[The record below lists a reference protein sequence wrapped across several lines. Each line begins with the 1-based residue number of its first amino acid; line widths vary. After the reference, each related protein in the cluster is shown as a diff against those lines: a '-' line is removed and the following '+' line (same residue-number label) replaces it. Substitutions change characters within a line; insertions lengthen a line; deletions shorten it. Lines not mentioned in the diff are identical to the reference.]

1 MCQGRVNDDTNR
13 TRTHCTIQSVR
24 RLSSYAG
31 RYVRLRN
38 YKQVEGKGMNDYLMS
53 IVIYTVI
60 GSMVGLI
67 LSFGIGILIEI
78 WRRR

>member
-1 MCQGRVNDDTNR
+1 
-13 TRTHCTIQSVR
+13 
-24 RLSSYAG
+24 
-31 RYVRLRN
+31 
-38 YKQVEGKGMNDYLMS
+38 MNDYLMS

>member
-1 MCQGRVNDDTNR
+1 M
-13 TRTHCTIQSVR
+13 
-24 RLSSYAG
+24 
-31 RYVRLRN
+31 
-38 YKQVEGKGMNDYLMS
+38 VEGKEMSDFLMS